1 MYIYIY
7 INEYIYIYL
16 YVFIYDMYLYTFI
29 RYIFMTLQPKA
40 FLIFDVFDN
49 AV

>member
-1 MYIYIY
+1 MYSYMII
-7 INEYIYIYL
+7 
-16 YVFIYDMYLYTFI
+16 YLYTFK

-40 FLIFDVFDN
+40 FLIFDVSDN